1 MATLRAVTEARKVLV
16 VLGSSDEINWVSL
29 RNVPEVHLLAADQLN
44 TYDVLVADQVVFT
57 QDALAEFLGVPLV
70 EDSVQDASA
79 DDTDED
85 GSEQ

>member
-1 MATLRAVTEARKVLV
+1 
-16 VLGSSDEINWVSL
+16 
-29 RNVPEVHLLAADQLN
+29 VHLLAADQLN